1 MNTVQTILKNT
12 VALTLMNIIILGVG
26 MFFTIYIA
34 RSFGDAIFGKYS
46 FAIAFIS
53 LFAAF
58 FDIGFNKLIIRD
70 VSRNTSFAKKYLSN
84 IFLLR
89 IITSAMFV
97 VSIVFAINLMKY
109 PSDTKLIVYILG
121 VSTIFTSFGSLYRA
135 IFHAFEKMEYDTLL
149 TIIEKIAVV
158 STGFVFLF
166 LGYNF
171 IIVISAYLLGGIL
184 NVFLSHAVTVRKF
197 VAPKFEIDFAFWKYS
212 FINAIPFS
220 LTSIF
225 IIIFDKTDMVMIS
238 MMQGDA
244 PVGWYNAANMI
255 IVALLM
261 IPGVLFGAIYP
272 TLSKYYGSTEGT
284 SIYIYKKFF
293 KYIYLFELPIGICF
307 VLLSDDIISLI
318 YGEGFSQSSVALA
331 ILIWYFVFG
340 SFAWLMGII
349 LQSIN
354 KQKIFAFSMMLCATA
369 NILLNLVL
377 IPKMSYIGASLT
389 TVFTNIMAFFIL
401 YHFVSKYLYDL
412 PIVRT
417 IFRPTISGIIMA
429 ISIYL
434 MNNMGLFST
443 IFVATT
449 IYFIMLLLFR
459 VVSKDEL
466 ELVDKM
472 MAKN

>member
-1 MNTVQTILKNT
+1 MNTIQTIVKNT
-12 VALTLMNIIILGVG
+12 AALTLMNIITLGVG

-84 IFLLR
+84 IFILR
-89 IITSAMFV
+89 IITSVMFF

-121 VSTIFTSFGSLYRA
+121 VSTILTSFGSLYRA

-158 STGFVFLF
+158 STGFILLF

-171 IIVISAYLLGGIL
+171 IIVISVYLLGGIL
-184 NVFLSHAVTVRKF
+184 NVFLSHIVTIRRF
-197 VAPKFEIDFAFWKYS
+197 VVPKFEIDVAFWKYS

-220 LTSIF
+220 LTAIF

-255 IVALLM
+255 VVVFLM

-272 TLSKYYGSTEGT
+272 TLSKYYGSADGT
-284 SIYIYKKFF
+284 PVFIYKKLF
-293 KYIYLFELPIGICF
+293 KYIYIFGLPIGICF
-307 VLLSDDIISLI
+307 ALLSDDFISLI

-331 ILIWYFVFG
+331 ILIWYFVIG
-340 SFAWLMGII
+340 SFGWLLGII

-401 YHFVSKYLYDL
+401 YHFVSKYFYKLS
-412 PIVRT
+412 IVRT
-417 IFRPTISGIIMA
+417 IFKPTISGIIMA

-434 MNNMGLFST
+434 MNDIGLFST
-443 IFVATT
+443 ISIATI
-449 IYFIMLLLFR
+449 IYLIMLLLFR
-459 VVSKDEL
+459 VISKDEL
-466 ELVDKM
+466 ELIEKM
-472 MAKN
+472 VANN